1 MTICC
6 QIWLNTH
13 FGYITKSTKKQGGTG
28 FGGIMKLGNNWWILM
43 GSGLFCRDEI
53 SPLGDKIKQV
63 MSCKKDFL
71 KYKKWPKATT
81 FQGKKG

>member
-1 MTICC
+1 
-6 QIWLNTH
+6 
-13 FGYITKSTKKQGGTG
+13 
-28 FGGIMKLGNNWWILM
+28 MKLGNNWWILM